1 MKDQKVSFLPLLF
14 LFVQPIF
21 MTGNIAVA
29 RGAAGLVPPVSLA
42 FWRWVLAALI
52 LLPFIYPSLKK
63 QWKDVLIEFPKLLVL
78 GLTGFAFAWAQQTFG
93 IIGLGIPNALID
105 AYPIKMELMDFV
117 WTSIVVLTITTLASI
132 IPARKAVEM
141 TFKQ

>member
-1 MKDQKVSFLPLLF
+1 
-14 LFVQPIF
+14 

-78 GLTGFAFAWAQQTFG
+78 GLTGFAFCGAFPY
-93 IIGLGIPNALID
+93 ISGLTTSVVNMGSRLG
-105 AYPIKMELMDFV
+105 ELPLTRSSV
-117 WTSIVVLTITTLASI
+117 TSYHLLHH
-132 IPARKAVEM
+132 R
-141 TFKQ
+141 